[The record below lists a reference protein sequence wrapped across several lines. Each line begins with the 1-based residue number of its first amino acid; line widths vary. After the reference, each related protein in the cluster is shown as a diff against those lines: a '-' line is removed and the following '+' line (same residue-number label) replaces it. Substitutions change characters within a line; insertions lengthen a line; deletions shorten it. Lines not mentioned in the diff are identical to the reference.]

1 MVRVVGE
8 LPYHNVLY
16 PQLCLLWLDVQFS
29 TEKRSILAAGDISQF
44 IPDQEADVAVLEE
57 PEHLTWYYHGR
68 RWTDKF
74 QHVVGVVHTN
84 YLEYVKREKNGRLQA
99 FLLRHVNNWVVRI
112 YCNKV
117 SFIYILIFFKFQFHL
132 CIYVMISYI
141 LFYYFISNLISE
153 RPDCKS

>member
-1 MVRVVGE
+1 VGKD
-8 LPYHNVLY
+8 LSYHNVFY
-16 PQLCLLWLDVQFS
+16 PELCLLWLGAQFS
-29 TEKRSILAAGDISQF
+29 TEKRSILAAGDISEF

-99 FLLRHVNNWVVRI
+99 FLLKHVNNWVVRV

-117 SFIYILIFFKFQFHL
+117 SVI
-132 CIYVMISYI
+132 
-141 LFYYFISNLISE
+141 FIS
-153 RPDCKS
+153 K

>member
-1 MVRVVGE
+1 MF
-8 LPYHNVLY
+8 
-16 PQLCLLWLDVQFS
+16 WLDVQFS
-29 TEKRSILAAGDISQF
+29 LEKRSILAAGDISQF

-84 YLEYVKREKNGRLQA
+84 YLEYVKREKNGKLQA

-117 SFIYILIFFKFQFHL
+117 TVTCTFIWSSIFSAFCFHL
-132 CIYVMISYI
+132 RMRNTYI
-141 LFYYFISNLISE
+141 NLSSNLLQ
-153 RPDCKS
+153 DYVDLCQDDF

>member
-1 MVRVVGE
+1 MF
-8 LPYHNVLY
+8 LSHWITNVHH
-16 PQLCLLWLDVQFS
+16 DVQFS

-57 PEHLTWYYHGR
+57 PEHLTWYYHGK

-84 YLEYVKREKNGRLQA
+84 YLEYVKREKNGKLQA
-99 FLLRHVNNWVVRI
+99 FLLKHVNNWVVRI

-117 SFIYILIFFKFQFHL
+117 LLYVPSLFSSVFIIKVLRG
-132 CIYVMISYI
+132 
-141 LFYYFISNLISE
+141 SE
-153 RPDCKS
+153 QLSSPKY

>member
-1 MVRVVGE
+1 
-8 LPYHNVLY
+8 
-16 PQLCLLWLDVQFS
+16 VQFS

-99 FLLRHVNNWVVRI
+99 FLLRHVNNWVVRC

-117 SFIYILIFFKFQFHL
+117 TVICMWFLSSSFPTVCVHICRRIT
-132 CIYVMISYI
+132 YVF
-141 LFYYFISNLISE
+141 LISNLLSE
-153 RPDCKS
+153 RLNCKSE